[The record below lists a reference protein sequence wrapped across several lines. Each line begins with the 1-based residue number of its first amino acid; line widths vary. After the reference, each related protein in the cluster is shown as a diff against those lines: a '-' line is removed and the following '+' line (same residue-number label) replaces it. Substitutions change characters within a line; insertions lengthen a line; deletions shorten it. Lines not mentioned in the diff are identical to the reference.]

1 MFDSTAKFLSIAIS
15 NIQSGNLL
23 EAKSILQNIS
33 IYDNYYPDALRFL
46 SILYSLDGDHQEA
59 LSLIN
64 KVLEL
69 IPNNGIAYSNK
80 GNILRKLGDT
90 EGAFIAY
97 ETAIQHNPNYSEA
110 YNNLGNLYQECKQF
124 DDAINQYQKSIK
136 VDPNY
141 SNAYMNMANA
151 LLKIKSYQD
160 AYVNYHKALSL
171 NPHEKFLLGNYL
183 HTKMLLCDWHDLDQ
197 LYSQIEQGLHAGQKV
212 ADPFGFQGISTSEA
226 DLQACAQL
234 MAEDYYPS
242 LNPIT
247 ANSITYNNPKIRLG
261 YLCGEFRHQATS
273 ILMTGVYEL
282 HDKNRFEIFAFDNGW
297 DDASEL
303 RHRIKNAFIQVID
316 INKLTDEAAAKLIAD
331 MKIDI
336 LINLNGYFGDGRQN
350 IFAHRAAP
358 IQVNYLGFP
367 GTMGAP
373 YMDYL
378 IADKTIIPP
387 DRQQFYTEKIIYLPH
402 CYQPNDS
409 KRAIADRQFTRQEL
423 DLPENSFIFCCFNN
437 NYKITP
443 KTFDSWMR
451 ILSKIEGSALWLLED
466 NPTAAQNL
474 RNEAQARGIAP
485 DRLIFAPRM
494 SLPEHLARHRQ
505 ADLFLDTLPCNAHTT
520 ASDALW
526 AGLPLLTCYGTTFA
540 GRVAASLLKA
550 IDTPELI
557 TYTYEEY
564 EKLAIELALNPA
576 QLKKIREKITNNRDT
591 SPLFDTQGFTQ
602 ALENVYLEMYSQ
614 ADGERSKL
622 LITT

>member
-1 MFDSTAKFLSIAIS
+1 
-15 NIQSGNLL
+15 
-23 EAKSILQNIS
+23 
-33 IYDNYYPDALRFL
+33 
-46 SILYSLDGDHQEA
+46 
-59 LSLIN
+59 
-64 KVLEL
+64 
-69 IPNNGIAYSNK
+69 
-80 GNILRKLGDT
+80 
-90 EGAFIAY
+90 
-97 ETAIQHNPNYSEA
+97 
-110 YNNLGNLYQECKQF
+110 
-124 DDAINQYQKSIK
+124 
-136 VDPNY
+136 
-141 SNAYMNMANA
+141 
-151 LLKIKSYQD
+151 
-160 AYVNYHKALSL
+160 
-171 NPHEKFLLGNYL
+171 
-183 HTKMLLCDWHDLDQ
+183 MLLCDWHDLDQ

-234 MAEDYYPS
+234 MAEDHYPS

-505 ADLFLDTLPCNAHTT
+505 ADLFLDTLPYNAHTT